1 MATLG
6 ELLNSGTARLRKAG
20 SASARLDAEL
30 LLGWAIG
37 AERTALLAHPEAP
50 VGADAAAAF
59 EGAVVRREAGE
70 PVAYIRGLKEFYGLA
85 FAVDR
90 RALIPRPETELLV
103 AEAERDVAWRLTSAP
118 RPAGTPDVRI
128 VDVGTGSGAIAIALA
143 TLLRRRRMLPEVS
156 IFAVDC
162 AADALG
168 LARENAVAHAVADEV
183 VFCEADLLP
192 EAEPP
197 FDLVLANLPYIP
209 SAEIERLPV
218 AASFEPRTALDGGP
232 DGLAVIRRL
241 LAALPSALTP
251 QGTALL
257 EIGFDQGAAVEHAV
271 AELPGSWTCRVQAD
285 LSGRPRLANVER
297 AAVRTTVDST
307 AVDSTAVDSTSA
319 YPTRRGPA
327 HPGATGAR

>member
-1 MATLG
+1 
-6 ELLNSGTARLRKAG
+6 
-20 SASARLDAEL
+20 
-30 LLGWAIG
+30 
-37 AERTALLAHPEAP
+37 
-50 VGADAAAAF
+50 
-59 EGAVVRREAGE
+59 
-70 PVAYIRGLKEFYGLA
+70 
-85 FAVDR
+85 
-90 RALIPRPETELLV
+90 
-103 AEAERDVAWRLTSAP
+103 
-118 RPAGTPDVRI
+118 

-162 AADALG
+162 TADALG

-319 YPTRRGPA
+319 YPTRRGPT